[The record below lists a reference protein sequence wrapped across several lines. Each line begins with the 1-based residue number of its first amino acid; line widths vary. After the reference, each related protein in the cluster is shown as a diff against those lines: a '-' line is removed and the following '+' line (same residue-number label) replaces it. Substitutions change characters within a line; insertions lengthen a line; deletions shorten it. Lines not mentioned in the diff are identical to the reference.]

1 MGEIN
6 HHRIAESFFSKYW
19 RWQIESEELRSRG
32 GSLSV
37 LDELARRL
45 PHIDTNSWPQRFEL
59 GGVYLAGRVVDT
71 HARITEPSRLEYY
84 EPKCPLDSLS
94 TRYPSFSREWILY
107 TDADLAIVY
116 KPSGLPTTAARD
128 QRRFNFEIYL
138 ANFFGKPIHL
148 PSRLDTAV
156 SGLLICSLSE
166 RMNRYLQK
174 AYERRWIEKY
184 YLAETS
190 SEPSWNSTVIEW
202 EIARDPRHPVLR
214 RCVEP
219 GEGESARTDI
229 LCLGRF
235 GGRALVRARPVTGR
249 THQIRL
255 HLSREGLPIVG
266 DPYYGG
272 EIEEELRLVSYAI
285 RFHHP
290 YKGETFFRELPSALQ
305 PRWLENLGVSKVLS
319 DME

>member
-1 MGEIN
+1 MGEIDYQ
-6 HHRIAESFFSKYW
+6 RIAESFFSKHW
-19 RWQIESEELRSRG
+19 RWQIESEELQSSG
-32 GSLSV
+32 GSLGV

-45 PHIDTNSWPQRFEL
+45 PHIDTNSWPKRFEL
-59 GGVYLAGRVVDT
+59 GGVYLAGRAVDT
-71 HARITEPSRLEYY
+71 NVRITEPSRLEYY
-84 EPKCPLDSLS
+84 EPKCPLDSLA
-94 TRYPSFSREWILY
+94 TWYPSFSREWILY
-107 TDADLAIVY
+107 SDADLAIVY
-116 KPSGLPTTAARD
+116 KPPGLPTTAARD
-128 QRRFNFEIYL
+128 QRRFNLEIYL
-138 ANFFGKPIHL
+138 TTFFGKPIHL

-184 YLAETS
+184 YLAETTR
-190 SEPSWNSTVIEW
+190 EPSWNSTAIEW

-214 RCVEP
+214 RCVER
-219 GEGESARTDI
+219 GEGESARTDVV
-229 LCLGRF
+229 CLERLGD
-235 GGRALVRARPVTGR
+235 RALVRARPVTGR

-272 EIEEELRLVSYAI
+272 DIDKDLRLVSYAI

-290 YKGETFFRELPSALQ
+290 YQGEAFVRELPTALQ
-305 PRWLENLGVSKVLS
+305 PRWLGNYSVSVALS
-319 DME
+319 DMK